1 MYWEAIRALDDSTNT
16 ERYAIAGHLLRE
28 VQDRLPAHLAVPQAS
43 PGMRLG
49 DVFTWLIN
57 RWNTVTQRSGCRGA
71 DGAWAGDVDA
81 PLSRFLGDLGN
92 KISQYEADRPRRAD
106 IHQRTLTYL
115 DPALGA
121 VPAVARVDIV
131 QVWMSLHDVFT
142 SAAHH
147 GTIGAVRFE
156 GAVEGFEAL
165 LGDRIVP
172 RTFERQDQI
181 AQLVREAEGRADA

>member
-1 MYWEAIRALDDSTNT
+1 MYWEAIRALDDSSNL

-28 VQDRLPAHLAVPQAS
+28 VQDRLPTHLAVPQAT

-49 DVFTWLIN
+49 DVFTWLVN
-57 RWNTVTQRSGCRGA
+57 RWNKVTQRSTCRGG
-71 DGAWAGDVDA
+71 DGAWAGVVDP
-81 PLSRFLGDLGN
+81 PLARFLGELGN
-92 KISQYEADRPRRAD
+92 KILQYEADRPRRAD
-106 IHQRTLTYL
+106 IHQRTLTQL

-121 VPAVARVDIV
+121 VPNVTRVDIV
-131 QVWMSLHDVFT
+131 EAWMSMHDVFT

-147 GTIGAVRFE
+147 GTLDPLHFDE
-156 GAVEGFEAL
+156 TVEGFEAL

-181 AQLVREAEGRADA
+181 AQLVREAEGRADD